1 MSAPLLFIFRWTVLD
16 FVKVSIDSA
25 TGVRHVSDRLV
36 DLYHLQLRAG
46 ALIPAL
52 LLLIAGGQAQSEP
65 SGPRQGPGDF
75 REGYE
80 HADYETKSLS
90 LQSRRG
96 AETNLLAVL
105 ESPPLGLPAVPVP
118 ADNPVSEE
126 KVRLGRKLFF
136 DRRLSAN
143 NTISCAMCHVA
154 EQGFAQNEL
163 RNPVGIEGK
172 SVRRNA
178 PSIYNVAYV
187 GRLFH
192 DGREMSLENQV
203 WQPLLAH
210 NEMANLSIGLV
221 IERIRGLADYDSMF
235 EKAFGRGPDVRTIGM
250 ALASY
255 QRMLVSGDSAFDR
268 WYFANDKAAI
278 SAAAQRGFALFQGKA
293 ACISCHTV
301 GPESALFT
309 DGQFHNTG
317 IGYYATMRPAVAKL
331 DVLLAP
337 GRSER
342 VQTDLLATTGTVQ
355 FRDLGRYEVTGL
367 PADRWRYRTPTL
379 RNVALTAPY
388 MHDGSLASLR
398 DVLEFYNRGG
408 VPNESLDPRIRP
420 LGLSDAEI
428 DDLLAF
434 LQSLTGSNVDAL
446 VADAFAAPI
455 GGS

>member
-1 MSAPLLFIFRWTVLD
+1 MSSLSLFLMRWTVLD

-25 TGVRHVSDRLV
+25 TGVCHVSDRLV
-36 DLYHLQLRAG
+36 DLYHVQLKAG
-46 ALIPAL
+46 ALLPAL
-52 LLLIAGGQAQSEP
+52 LFVAAVQAQTEP

-80 HADYETKSLS
+80 HADYETHSLS
-90 LQSRRG
+90 LQSRTG

-105 ESPPLGLPAVPVP
+105 ESPPLGLPAIPVP
-118 ADNPVSEE
+118 ADNPVTEE

-136 DRRLSAN
+136 DRRLSVN
-143 NTISCAMCHVA
+143 NTISCAMCHIA

-187 GRLFH
+187 DLLFH

-203 WQPLLAH
+203 WQPLLAS

-221 IERIRGLADYDSMF
+221 IERIRGLADYDTLF
-235 EKAFGRGPDVRTIGM
+235 EDAFGRGPDVKTIGM

-255 QRMLVSGDSAFDR
+255 QRMLVSADSAFDR
-268 WYFANDKAAI
+268 WYFDNDETAL

-293 ACISCHTV
+293 GCISCHTV
-301 GPESALFT
+301 ESDFALLT
-309 DGQFHNTG
+309 DGKFHNTG
-317 IGYYATMRPAVAKL
+317 IGYYATMRPAVAEL

-342 VQTDLLATTGTVQ
+342 VQTDLLTTTGTVQ

-367 PADRWRYRTPTL
+367 PPDRWRYRTPTL
-379 RNVALTAPY
+379 RNVGLTAPY

-408 VPNESLDPRIRP
+408 VPNEALDPLIRP

>member
-1 MSAPLLFIFRWTVLD
+1 MD
-16 FVKVSIDSA
+16 
-25 TGVRHVSDRLV
+25 
-36 DLYHLQLRAG
+36 HLQLKLG
-46 ALIPAL
+46 ALLPAL
-52 LLLIAGGQAQSEP
+52 LLLVAGSQAQTQP
-65 SGPRQGPGDF
+65 AGPRQGPGDF
-75 REGYE
+75 RDGYD
-80 HADYETKSLS
+80 HADYETDSLS
-90 LQSRRG
+90 LESRRG
-96 AETNLLAVL
+96 AAADLLAVL
-105 ESPPLGLPAVPVP
+105 DSPPLGLPPVP
-118 ADNPVSEE
+118 IPVDNRATDE

-143 NTISCAMCHVA
+143 NTISCAMCHIA

-187 GRLFH
+187 RLLFH
-192 DGREMSLENQV
+192 DGRETSLENQV
-203 WQPLLAH
+203 WQPLLAN

-221 IERIRGLADYDSMF
+221 IERIRSLADYDTLF
-235 EKAFGRGPDVRTIGM
+235 EQAYGRGPDVKTIGM

-255 QRMLVSGDSAFDR
+255 QRMLVSGDSGFDR
-268 WYFANDKAAI
+268 WYFDNDKTAL

-293 ACISCHTV
+293 GCISCHTA
-301 GPESALFT
+301 GPEFALFT
-309 DGQFHNTG
+309 DGEFHNTG
-317 IGYYATMRPAVAKL
+317 IGYYATMRPEVAEL

-342 VQTDLLATTGTVQ
+342 VQTDLLKTTATVQ

-379 RNVALTAPY
+379 RNVELTAPY

-408 VPNESLDPRIRP
+408 VPNEVLDPLIRP

-428 DDLLAF
+428 DDLVAF
-434 LQSLTGSNVDAL
+434 LHSLTGSNVGAL

>member
-1 MSAPLLFIFRWTVLD
+1 MDKL
-16 FVKVSIDSA
+16 ID
-25 TGVRHVSDRLV
+25 LN
-36 DLYHLQLRAG
+36 HLQQKSSVLTA
-46 ALIPAL
+46 AL
-52 LLLIAGGQAQSEP
+52 LLLVAASHAQTEP

-80 HADYETKSLS
+80 HADYETHSLS

-96 AETNLLAVL
+96 AEADLVAVL
-105 ESPPLGLPAVPVP
+105 KSPPMGLPPVPIP
-118 ADNPVSEE
+118 ADNTATAE

-187 GRLFH
+187 SLLFH

-203 WQPLLAH
+203 WQPLLAK

-221 IERIRGLADYDSMF
+221 IERIRSLADYDTLF
-235 EKAFGRGPDVRTIGM
+235 EEAFGRGPDVKTIGM

-255 QRMLVSGDSAFDR
+255 QRMLVSGDSRFDR
-268 WYFANDKAAI
+268 WYFGNDRTALG
-278 SAAAQRGFALFQGKA
+278 AAAQRGFALFRSKA
-293 ACISCHTV
+293 GCINCHTV
-301 GPESALFT
+301 GSDFALFT

-317 IGYYATMRPAVAKL
+317 IGYYATMRPGVAEL

-342 VQTDLLATTGTVQ
+342 VKTDLLKTTGTVQ

-367 PADRWRYRTPTL
+367 PADRWRYRTPGL
-379 RNVALTAPY
+379 RNVVLTPPY

-408 VPNESLDPRIRP
+408 VPNEVLDPLIRP
-420 LGLSDAEI
+420 LGLSDGEI

-434 LQSLTGSNVDAL
+434 LKSLTGSNVGAL